1 MYKII
6 KIINNN
12 VVLVLD
18 KTNRETIVIGK
29 GIGFSAPKGGVL
41 HFSPGNQIFIHKKE
55 SEILDFIDAIPVEII
70 QLTSDIIQKSERFLN
85 EKLSDS
91 LIITLS
97 EHILFAIKRFENS
110 QYESINIHEVPFLYL
125 NEYEVG
131 CKAVEYINKVKN
143 IQLPQSE
150 ASLIAL
156 HFVNARLNNSSVGET
171 LKLTK
176 LAYQIANIIC
186 YHFHIKVSTGSLNF
200 SRFIIHLKLLIA
212 RCRALAEEPKIRELK
227 SSLVD
232 ALEKEFLK
240 NYTCAKKIVKL
251 ISDEYD
257 LMVPDDEVF
266 YLAIHIERLLHAA

>member
-6 KIINNN
+6 KTINNN
-12 VVLVLD
+12 VVLALD
-18 KTNRETIVIGK
+18 KTDRETIVIGK
-29 GIGFSAPKGGVL
+29 GIGFSAKKGAL
-41 HFSPGNQIFIHKKE
+41 LDFSPENQIFIHKKE
-55 SEILDFIDAIPVEII
+55 SEILDFIDAIPVDIMH
-70 QLTSDIIQKSERFLN
+70 LTSDIIQKSEHFFN

-97 EHILFAIKRFENS
+97 EHILFAIKRFENNK
-110 QYESINIHEVPFLYL
+110 YESINIHEVPFLYL

-131 CKAVEYINKVKN
+131 CKAVEYINKVKG

-156 HFVNARLNNSSVGET
+156 HFVNARLNNKSVGET

-176 LAYQIANIIC
+176 LAYQIANVIS
-186 YHFHIKVSTGSLNF
+186 YHFHININTGSLNF
-200 SRFIIHLKLLIA
+200 SRFIIHLKLLVA
-212 RCRALAEEPKIRELK
+212 RCKAIVEKPKVRELK
-227 SSLVD
+227 SPLVD
-232 ALEKEFLK
+232 VLEKEFLK

-257 LMVPDDEVF
+257 LIVPEDEIF
-266 YLAIHIERLLHAA
+266 YLAIHIERLLHVA